1 MLIHRWDA
9 AIDEAE
15 WREFVRA
22 QGFGHLIA
30 PGRDRRYPVVVPTQF
45 VLIDGEDPTD
55 LILLHLARPNPIW
68 EALEENPDVVM
79 SVAGDWAFIPS
90 SWKAIGEEDPAFG
103 IPTTY
108 YAAVQL
114 CGSAQVLSD
123 PEETAAVLR
132 RQLAVIQPGEQ
143 VVDPMEHGARLRT
156 IQGIRIEVA
165 EVRAKFKYGGNV
177 DVDHQ
182 EAVAERLVARGG
194 PGDLAAERHLRRRMA
209 ETASSAAAPSA
220 IT

>member
-9 AIDEAE
+9 AIDETE
-15 WREFVRA
+15 WRDFVRA

-30 PGRDRRYPVVVPTQF
+30 PGRDRDYPVVVPTQF
-45 VLIDGEDPTD
+45 VLIEPDGASDV
-55 LILLHLARPNPIW
+55 ILLHLARPNPIW
-68 EALEENPDVVM
+68 EALEENPHVVM

-90 SWKAIGEEDPAFG
+90 SWKVTGDEDPARG

-114 CGSAQVLSD
+114 CGTAQVLSD

-132 RQLAVIQPGEQ
+132 QQLAVIQPEER
-143 VVDPMEHGARLRT
+143 VVDPLEHGATLRT

-177 DVDHQ
+177 DVDHR
-182 EAVAERLVARGG
+182 EAVASHLLERGG
-194 PGDLAAERHLRRRMA
+194 PGDVAAERQLRRRMEA
-209 ETASSAAAPSA
+209 EAPGHDS
-220 IT
+220 